1 MDITVQAPADR
12 ASIWD
17 HFLMKDTTV
26 SVAFGSGGAL
36 RQVPL
41 QRVGRMFQTPIP
53 DDATTVDV
61 TVTTTFTRN
70 NTTYPLLSIVQRFVP
85 TRDGGVIT
93 GLTPGYW
100 KKVVPSRADGFAK
113 ISPPLHPLLSQ
124 ADATITV
131 ALEFLDITA
140 LFGDLHGDTPW
151 FAILD
156 LLAGTKRKLRVL
168 AALRGTPLVW
178 YMVVPETVFD
188 SGDIQPNMLVF
199 PADYGGIS
207 YVQDRMEGLTTSAH
221 DTSFE
226 TPSETVQCGGHVLF
240 SFLDRPIADADYD
253 ALIGPYLV
261 LTQRYKNRPGIKPPA
276 LHHRREALGYTASG
290 GRLTPDFWAVPFGF
304 EDALERRRQVL
315 LIPQPNGGDIGFAK
329 AAGLKQIVASAVFT
343 VYTQGSVLTYDKLDI
358 KPLILT
364 CYSQSGGNVFTA
376 ARNNQRDVRALVC
389 FEPQYMNAH
398 LESEDKSLALGKDV
412 IPALLRSGSKVAI
425 IARRRDGWDRKYLPA
440 GVRVADLILLP
451 DDANYTLLD
460 YPDPSKPYDPARSPV
475 LARRYSRLLR
485 GKSDKV
491 IDAIL
496 GSSGNVIDLA
506 SVQQEVQIEA
516 IIADLRKR
524 GLTDEQLV
532 KNVFTPQLNDEQKGG
547 YFAHNF
553 IVASGQPGP
562 RGETVGFF
570 ELALTKI
577 G

>member
-26 SVAFGSGGAL
+26 SVVFGTGGGL

-41 QRVGRMFQTPIP
+41 QRVGRLFQTPIP

-61 TVTTTFTRN
+61 TVKTPFTRN

-85 TRDGGVIT
+85 TRDAGLIT

-100 KKVVPSRADGFAK
+100 KKVVPGQADGFAK

-124 ADATITV
+124 SGTTITV
-131 ALEFLDITA
+131 ALEFLDITT
-140 LFGDLHGDTPW
+140 LFGDLHGDSPW

-178 YMVVPETVFD
+178 YVIVPQTVFD
-188 SGDIQPNMLVF
+188 SGDIQPNVLVF

-207 YVQDRMEGLTTSAH
+207 YVQDRMEGLTASAH
-221 DTSFE
+221 DTSVE
-226 TPSETVQCGGHVLF
+226 RVQCGGETLF
-240 SFLDRPIADADYD
+240 SFLDRPVADADYG
-253 ALIGPYLV
+253 ALIGPYLA
-261 LTQRYKNRPGIKPPA
+261 LTERYKNRPGNKPPA
-276 LHHRREALGYTASG
+276 LHHLREALSYTASG

-315 LIPQPNGGDIGFAK
+315 VIPQVNGGDIGFAK
-329 AAGLKQIVASAVFT
+329 GTGLKQIVASAVFT
-343 VYTQGSVLTYDKLDI
+343 IYTQGSVLTYEKLDI

-376 ARNNQRDVRALVC
+376 ARNNQKDVRALVC

-398 LESEDKSLALGKDV
+398 LKGEDKSLALGKDV
-412 IPALLRSGSKVAI
+412 IPSLLRSGGKVAI
-425 IARRRDGWDRKYLPA
+425 IARRKNGWDGKYLPT
-440 GVRVADLILLP
+440 GVRPSDLILLP

-460 YPDPSKPYDPARSPV
+460 YPDASKPYDPARSPV
-475 LARRYSRLLR
+475 LARRYSRLLK

-491 IDAIL
+491 LDAIL
-496 GSSGNVIDLA
+496 GSSGNVVDLP
-506 SVQQEVQIEA
+506 SVQQELKVEA
-516 IIADLRKR
+516 IVADLRKR
-524 GLTDEQLV
+524 GLTDEQLI
-532 KNVFTPQLNDEQKGG
+532 KNVFTPEFNADTSGG
-547 YFAHNF
+547 YFTHNF
-553 IVASGQPGP
+553 IVASGQPGSG
-562 RGETVGFF
+562 GETVRFF
-570 ELALTKI
+570 ELALAKI